1 MIVLKDLVIK
11 GNKEPINLSFNN
23 GINEIL
29 HKDRYLYKFLR
40 LKDQAIDSGELLI
53 NGVPFSS
60 NQKDKSLFVLAINS
74 QVFCLS
80 ICVITKQEEKDN
92 VVKQIQDDLLKLR
105 DLSIVT
111 LNEQK
116 EKIDKITETI
126 SKYELGY
133 VLIDENNEVN
143 QDHISLINA
152 SIDKYKEDITF
163 IYLKEEGITEV
174 KPNPVVVTNNVNEE
188 KQEPKVIHEDLL
200 ANEDIYEFTVGAYSP
215 SEAPKVIP
223 NPKRKEHKEK
233 EKKSTNKSNEWLAL
247 LKPTLKDN
255 WISLLL
261 FMLEIAFTVILSI
274 VGPYLVSTEGA
285 TFASVIII
293 ILLVF
298 CVFASM
304 FISSTIVSIID
315 KKEKDTILKFRI
327 LLVSL
332 LTMSLVG
339 IGIGYLLFIIFKNT
353 NFLIKQEKWQ
363 DSFLILSIFIS
374 VIGLIVPFI
383 AKYIHLL
390 AKKIKK
396 SLNNK

>member
-53 NGVPFSS
+53 NGVSFSS

-92 VVKQIQDDLLKLR
+92 VVKQIQDDLVSLR
-105 DLSIVT
+105 DLPIVT
-111 LNEQK
+111 TNEQK

-152 SIDKYKEDITF
+152 SVDKYKEDITF
-163 IYLKEEGITEV
+163 IYLKEEGIIEV
-174 KPNPVVVTNNVNEE
+174 KPNPVVATSNVAEE
-188 KQEPKVIHEDLL
+188 KQAPKVIHEDLL

-223 NPKRKEHKEK
+223 NPKRKERKEK
-233 EKKSTNKSNEWLAL
+233 EKKSTNKSSEWLAL

-285 TFASVIII
+285 SFASVIII

-315 KKEKDTILKFRI
+315 KKEKDTNLKFRI

-332 LTMSLVG
+332 LIMSLVG

-363 DSFLILSIFIS
+363 DSYLILSIFIV

>member
-53 NGVPFSS
+53 NGVSFSS

-92 VVKQIQDDLLKLR
+92 VVKQIQDDLVLLR
-105 DLSIVT
+105 DLPIVT

-152 SIDKYKEDITF
+152 SVDKYKEDITF
-163 IYLKEEGITEV
+163 IYLKEEGVTEV
-174 KPNPVVVTNNVNEE
+174 KHNPVVVTSNVTEE
-188 KQEPKVIHEDLL
+188 KQAPKVIHEDLL

-223 NPKRKEHKEK
+223 NPKRKERKEK
-233 EKKSTNKSNEWLAL
+233 EKKSTNKSSEWLVL

-315 KKEKDTILKFRI
+315 KKEKDTNLKFRI

-332 LTMSLVG
+332 LIMSLVG

-363 DSFLILSIFIS
+363 DSFLILSIFIV

>member
-53 NGVPFSS
+53 NGVSFSS

-80 ICVITKQEEKDN
+80 ICVITKQEEKDT
-92 VVKQIQDDLLKLR
+92 VVKQIQDDLVKLR
-105 DLSIVT
+105 DLPIVT
-111 LNEQK
+111 TNEQK

-152 SIDKYKEDITF
+152 SVDKYKEDVTF

-174 KPNPVVVTNNVNEE
+174 RPNPVVVTSNVTEE
-188 KQEPKVIHEDLL
+188 KQE
-200 ANEDIYEFTVGAYSP
+200 
-215 SEAPKVIP
+215 PKVIP

-233 EKKSTNKSNEWLAL
+233 EKKSTNKSSEWLTL

-374 VIGLIVPFI
+374 IIGLIVPFI

>member
-53 NGVPFSS
+53 NGASFSS
-60 NQKDKSLFVLAINS
+60 SQKDKSLFVLAINS

-92 VVKQIQDDLLKLR
+92 VVKQIQDDLVLLR
-105 DLSIVT
+105 DLPIVT
-111 LNEQK
+111 HSEQK

-163 IYLKEEGITEV
+163 IYLKEVGITEV
-174 KPNPVVVTNNVNEE
+174 KPNPVVVTSNVTEE
-188 KQEPKVIHEDLL
+188 KKEPKVIYEDLL

-233 EKKSTNKSNEWLAL
+233 EKKSTNKSSEWLVL

-315 KKEKDTILKFRI
+315 KKEKDTTLKYRI

-363 DSFLILSIFIS
+363 DSFLILSIFIV
-374 VIGLIVPFI
+374 VIGLVVPFI

>member
-53 NGVPFSS
+53 NGVSFSS
-60 NQKDKSLFVLAINS
+60 SQKDKSLFVLAINS

-92 VVKQIQDDLLKLR
+92 VVKQIQDDLVALR
-105 DLSIVT
+105 DLPIVT
-111 LNEQK
+111 TNEQK
-116 EKIDKITETI
+116 AKIDKITETI

-152 SIDKYKEDITF
+152 SVDKYKEDITF

-174 KPNPVVVTNNVNEE
+174 KPNPVVVTSNVTEE
-188 KQEPKVIHEDLL
+188 KQAPKVIHEDLL

-215 SEAPKVIP
+215 NESPKVIP
-223 NPKRKEHKEK
+223 NPKRKERKEK
-233 EKKSTNKSNEWLAL
+233 EKKTTNKSSEWLAL

-315 KKEKDTILKFRI
+315 KKEKDTNLKFRI

-332 LTMSLVG
+332 LIMSLVG

-363 DSFLILSIFIS
+363 DSFLILSIFIV

>member
-53 NGVPFSS
+53 NGVSFST

-92 VVKQIQDDLLKLR
+92 VVKQIQDDLVKLR
-105 DLSIVT
+105 DLPIVT

-174 KPNPVVVTNNVNEE
+174 KPNPVEATNNVTEE

-223 NPKRKEHKEK
+223 NPKRTEHKEK
-233 EKKSTNKSNEWLAL
+233 EKKSSNKSSEWLAL

-353 NFLIKQEKWQ
+353 NFLLKQEKWQ

-374 VIGLIVPFI
+374 IIGLVVPFI

>member
-1 MIVLKDLVIK
+1 M
-11 GNKEPINLSFNN
+11 
-23 GINEIL
+23 
-29 HKDRYLYKFLR
+29 
-40 LKDQAIDSGELLI
+40 
-53 NGVPFSS
+53 
-60 NQKDKSLFVLAINS
+60 
-74 QVFCLS
+74 
-80 ICVITKQEEKDN
+80 
-92 VVKQIQDDLLKLR
+92 
-105 DLSIVT
+105 
-111 LNEQK
+111 
-116 EKIDKITETI
+116 
-126 SKYELGY
+126 
-133 VLIDENNEVN
+133 
-143 QDHISLINA
+143 
-152 SIDKYKEDITF
+152 
-163 IYLKEEGITEV
+163 
-174 KPNPVVVTNNVNEE
+174 
-188 KQEPKVIHEDLL
+188 L

-215 SEAPKVIP
+215 NEAPKVIP

-233 EKKSTNKSNEWLAL
+233 EKKSANKSSEWLTL

-315 KKEKDTILKFRI
+315 KKEKDTTLKFRI

-332 LTMSLVG
+332 LIMSLVG

-374 VIGLIVPFI
+374 IIGLVVPFV